1 MTNRDVLHAAQ
12 WLGEMIQRSLP
23 ATRETLRASVADRV
37 LDTRNLRVEA
47 SSLPLFRR
55 SGERLEQTVRL
66 HVSAGDALGPLRF
79 TLRDD
84 RGVTVDEAQAVV
96 AGETLSLD
104 LYVPEVQEESTFTL
118 DVAGAGET
126 WSGRTTVAPQRKWT
140 VYLIHHSH
148 LDVGYTDPQGMVARH
163 HDTYFDSLIDLTDAT
178 DGWPDD
184 ARVRWNME
192 ASWPL
197 VHWLGRRSGYSADRL
212 LSRVREGLVEVTAL
226 PFNLHTEACS
236 TDELYRLLRT
246 TETLRNRYGVPVTTA
261 IQTDVPGSTV
271 GLVDALADADIGYLS
286 AAHNWAGR
294 SVPFRVGGQELER
307 PFYWAAP
314 SGNRVLTWF
323 TDSAHGLSYMEGN
336 IIGLADDYE
345 TALAV
350 LPAYLQALASQ
361 PYPLAHMVPGW
372 SKLIDGVPIS
382 KRPYEHDVLHL
393 RVQGAFADNASPSLV
408 PSAIVRQWNDEFA
421 YPRLRMATNREFFTD
436 AEQRLDGRIPTY
448 TGDWTNWWADGIG
461 SGARALGYNRR
472 AQAALTTAETLHAVA
487 DLRSGGHTDVT
498 GETDRVHDKLAL
510 FDEHTWGAGNPWDD
524 CEEHRHSGGLQW
536 ARKSEY
542 ATQAYDDAQ
551 DLLAAGA
558 RRFGDTFAPS
568 AGALASVLV
577 VNAASRGR
585 TDLARIFLPASKVP
599 LDVRISLVDARD
611 GAKVPHREE
620 PQDNPRRPI
629 GRYLEF
635 LIRDVPGVGFA
646 RVDVVAGDGPEQAV
660 DLDDATVIENDR
672 YRLTY
677 ALADACVS
685 SIFDKVAGWEL
696 VDEAAAAGFNQYL
709 YDRYATAPNVNHLSS
724 RTTADPSLLGGRSVG
739 HHATV
744 LRATR
749 DAVGETLVV
758 DLQGAGTEWIRT
770 TIQLPRGVDRVDI
783 TNRLHKQA
791 EAGKESG
798 FFCFPFDV
806 PTGPVAYELSGGIG
820 ASGGPVVPGAAQH
833 MRAVRHWVAF
843 EHADLAVAWAT
854 LEAPLVQ
861 FGNVHLPYA
870 PFPPTLQLD
879 RAEPAT
885 VYSWVLNNIWDTN
898 FPAQQQGE
906 MTFRYAV
913 ASASGMPPRQ
923 LATATADGLVA
934 PLVAVL
940 ATGPETGPADGVFCT
955 VDHPGVRIAAIGRS
969 RSGHEF
975 AIRLVSAHPGEV
987 RTRLR
992 LPGRIPQGAWT
1003 GTYLER
1009 RLVPATV
1016 TGDGV
1021 DVVVPAEA
1029 GAAVVV
1035 DLG

>member
-1 MTNRDVLHAAQ
+1 MTKAHALRSAH
-12 WLGEMIQRSLP
+12 WMGEMIQRSLP
-23 ATRETLRASVADRV
+23 ATRETLRASVAARV
-37 LDTRNLRVEA
+37 LDTRNLQVEA
-47 SSLPLFRR
+47 SCPPLFRR
-55 SGERLEQTVRL
+55 AGERLMQTVRL
-66 HVSAGDALGPLRF
+66 HVSAGDALGSLRF
-79 TLRDD
+79 TLRDPH
-84 RGVTVDEAQAVV
+84 GAIVDEAPAAMTGGV
-96 AGETLSLD
+96 LSLD
-104 LYVPEVQEESTFTL
+104 LRVPEVQEEATL
-118 DVAGAGET
+118 TLEVAGAGET
-126 WSGRTTVAPQRKWT
+126 LSGQVTVTPQRKWT
-140 VYLIHHSH
+140 VHLIHHSH

-178 DGWPDD
+178 DDWPDD
-184 ARVRWNME
+184 ARFRWNVE

-197 VHWLGRRSGYSADRL
+197 IHWLRTRSRYAADRL

-236 TDELYRLLRT
+236 TDELYQLLRT
-246 TETLRNRYGVPVTTA
+246 TEMLRNKYDVPVTTGM
-261 IQTDVPGSTV
+261 QTDVPGSTV

-336 IIGLADDYE
+336 IIGMADDYE
-345 TALAV
+345 TAVAV

-361 PYPLAHMVPGW
+361 PYPLAHIVPGW
-372 SKLIDGVPIS
+372 SKLIDGVPIT
-382 KRPYEHDVLHL
+382 KRPYDHDVLHL

-408 PSAIVRQWNDEFA
+408 PAAIVRQWNDTFA
-421 YPRLRMATNREFFTD
+421 YPRLRMATNREFFAD
-436 AEQRLDGRIPTY
+436 AEQRLEGRIPTY
-448 TGDWTNWWADGIG
+448 TGDWTDWWADGIG
-461 SGARALGYNRR
+461 SGARALGYSRR
-472 AQAALTTAETLHAVA
+472 AQAAVTTAETLHAAA
-487 DLRSGGHTDVT
+487 DLRSGAQSDVT
-498 GETDRVHDKLAL
+498 DETDRVHEKLAL

-524 CEEHRHSGGLQW
+524 AEEHRHSGGLQW

-542 ATQAYDDAQ
+542 AHQAHDDAQ
-551 DLLAAGA
+551 DLLAGGA
-558 RRFGDTFAPS
+558 RRLGDTFAPT
-568 AGALASVLV
+568 AGALATVVV
-577 VNAASRGR
+577 VNAASRAR
-585 TDLARIFLPASKVP
+585 TDIARIFLPSSRVP
-599 LDVRISLVDARD
+599 LDVRIRLVDARN
-611 GAKVPHREE
+611 GAPVPHREE
-620 PQDNPRRPI
+620 PQENPRRPI

-635 LIRDVPGVGFA
+635 VTSDVPGVGFA
-646 RVDVVAGDGPEQAV
+646 RIDVVAGDGPEREV
-660 DLDDATVIENDR
+660 ELDDATVVENDR

-677 ALADACVS
+677 SLADACVS
-685 SIFDKVAGWEL
+685 SIFDKVAGREL
-696 VDEAAAAGFNQYL
+696 VDEGAAAGFNQYL
-709 YDRYATAPNVNHLSS
+709 YDSYTTAPHVNHLSS
-724 RTTADPSLLGGRSVG
+724 RTTADPSLLGDRTVG

-744 LRATR
+744 VRATR

-758 DLQGAGTEWIRT
+758 DLQGDGTEWIRT
-770 TIQLPRGVDRVDI
+770 TIRLSRGVDRVDI

-791 EAGKESG
+791 VVGKEGG
-798 FFCFPFDV
+798 FFCFPFDI
-806 PTGPVAYELSGGIG
+806 PSGPVAYEVSGGIG
-820 ASGGPVVPGAAQH
+820 ASDGPVVPGAAQH
-833 MRAVRHWVAF
+833 MRAVRHWVAL

-879 RAEPAT
+879 REEPAT
-885 VYSWVLNNIWDTN
+885 IYSWALNNVWDTN

-906 MTFRYAV
+906 MTFRYAI
-913 ASASGMPPRQ
+913 ASATGVPPRQ
-923 LATATADGLVA
+923 FASAAADGLVD

-940 ATGPETGPADGVFCT
+940 ASGQDTAPPDGLFCT

-969 RSGHEF
+969 RSGHDF
-975 AIRLVSAHPGEV
+975 AIRLLSTHPSEV

-992 LPGRIPQGAWT
+992 LPGRTARAAWT

-1016 TGDGV
+1016 TGDSV

-1029 GAAVVV
+1029 GAAVVI

>member
-1 MTNRDVLHAAQ
+1 MTKTDVLRSAQ

-37 LDTRNLRVEA
+37 LDTRNVHVEA
-47 SSLPLFRR
+47 SGLPLFR
-55 SGERLEQTVRL
+55 SVDGRLTQTVRL
-66 HVSAGDALGPLRF
+66 HVSAADALGPVRF
-79 TLRDD
+79 TLRD
-84 RGVTVDEAQAVV
+84 RHGLIVDEAQEVV
-96 AGETLSLD
+96 AGEALSVD
-104 LYVPEVQEESTFTL
+104 LQVPEVREESTFAL
-118 DVAGAGET
+118 EVAGAGET
-126 WSGRTTVAPQRKWT
+126 WSGQVTVSPQRKWT
-140 VYLIHHSH
+140 VFLIHHSH

-163 HDTYFDSLIDLTDAT
+163 HDTYFDALIDLADAT
-178 DGWPDD
+178 EDWPDD
-184 ARVRWNME
+184 ARFRWNVE

-197 VHWLGRRSGYSADRL
+197 VHWLGRRSTYAVERL

-236 TDELYRLLRT
+236 TDELYQLLRT
-246 TETLRNRYGVPVTTA
+246 TEMLRSRYDLPVTTA
-261 IQTDVPGSTV
+261 MQTDVPGSTV

-361 PYPLAHMVPGW
+361 PYPLAHIVPGW
-372 SKLIDGVPIS
+372 SKLIDGVPLS
-382 KRPYEHDVLHL
+382 KHPYDHDVLHL
-393 RVQGAFADNASPSLV
+393 RVQGAFADNASPSIV
-408 PSAIVRQWNDEFA
+408 PAAIARQWNDTFA
-421 YPRLRMATNREFFTD
+421 YPRLRMATNREFFAD
-436 AEQRLDGRIPTY
+436 AEQRLSGRIPTY
-448 TGDWTNWWADGIG
+448 TGDWTDWWADGIG
-461 SGARALGYNRR
+461 SGARALGYSRR
-472 AQAALTTAETLHAVA
+472 AQAVVTTAETLHAAA
-487 DLRSGGHTDVT
+487 DLRSGAQGDVT
-498 GETDRVHDKLAL
+498 GPTDRVHEKLAL

-524 CEEHRHSGGLQW
+524 GEEHRHSGGLQW

-542 ATQAYDDAQ
+542 AHQAYDDAQ

-558 RRFGDTFAPS
+558 RRLGDTFAPT
-568 AGALASVLV
+568 AGALATVVV
-577 VNAASRGR
+577 VNAASRVR
-585 TDLARIFLPASKVP
+585 ADVARIFLPSSRVP
-599 LDVRISLVDARD
+599 LDVRIRLVDARN
-611 GAKVPHREE
+611 GARVPHREE
-620 PQDNPRRPI
+620 RQENPRRPI

-635 LIRDVPGVGFA
+635 VTRDVPGVGFA
-646 RVDVVAGDGPEQAV
+646 RIDVVAGDGPEQAV

-677 ALADACVS
+677 ALHDACVS
-685 SIFDKVAGWEL
+685 SIFDKVADREL

-709 YDRYATAPNVNHLSS
+709 YDRYTTAAHVNHLSS

-758 DLQGAGTEWIRT
+758 DLQGEGTEWIRT
-770 TIQLPRGVDRVDI
+770 TIRLPRGVDRIDI

-791 EAGKESG
+791 VAGKESG
-798 FFCFPFDV
+798 FFCFPFGV
-806 PTGPVAYELSGGIG
+806 PAGPVAYEVSGGVG
-820 ASGGPVVPGAAQH
+820 AADRPVVPGAARH
-833 MRAVRHWVAF
+833 MRAVRHWVAL
-843 EHADLAVAWAT
+843 EHDDLAVAWAT

-885 VYSWVLNNIWDTN
+885 IYSWALNNIWDTN
-898 FPAQQQGE
+898 FPPQQQGE

-913 ASASGMPPRQ
+913 ASATGTPSRQ
-923 LATATADGLVA
+923 LATATADGLVG

-940 ATGPETGPADGVFCT
+940 ATGLDGGPPDGVFCT
-955 VDHPGVRIAAIGRS
+955 VDHPGVRVAAVGRS
-969 RSGHEF
+969 RSGHDF
-975 AIRLVSAHPGEV
+975 A
-987 RTRLR
+987 
-992 LPGRIPQGAWT
+992 
-1003 GTYLER
+1003 
-1009 RLVPATV
+1009 
-1016 TGDGV
+1016 
-1021 DVVVPAEA
+1021 
-1029 GAAVVV
+1029 
-1035 DLG
+1035 